1 MNLSG
6 QTWLCLIGWGFTLA
20 RIRTIHWK
28 DVRRDG
34 GVALNIWLMMFFFTV
49 TLTFLG
55 DFGGLFD
62 AHTINNLS
70 KLIAYPS
77 ILITI
82 YLAAQ
87 ESLKTIDKPSHQ
99 RIIRQLG
106 SLLVATNI
114 ALLVIYALFLW
125 KVPEFT
131 YVPRSVPEA
140 LFRFI
145 AFIFGGALCIVV
157 ARTYLAY
164 FPLEEFATMRLR
176 ALMVILCA
184 ISTGFFFLVRIAQV
198 AGYFLPLLAS
208 AALNNLSI
216 ILLVLSSLLYFTA
229 FLSDKIYVQFMVI
242 SRNIRSWSAFQD
254 LEYLTDYLLRLCPIV
269 TISQSSPSFWR
280 YLLNPEYY
288 LYRAVI
294 IILDGKTMLA
304 DFLSE
309 TGSPGEPDLWE
320 GDALQ
325 EAVRLNTVLQS
336 INPSDDFWDI
346 VGEYRRA
353 KDLLQIPSYSLETSQ
368 R

>member
-1 MNLSG
+1 
-6 QTWLCLIGWGFTLA
+6 
-20 RIRTIHWK
+20 
-28 DVRRDG
+28 
-34 GVALNIWLMMFFFTV
+34 
-49 TLTFLG
+49 
-55 DFGGLFD
+55 
-62 AHTINNLS
+62 
-70 KLIAYPS
+70 
-77 ILITI
+77 
-82 YLAAQ
+82 
-87 ESLKTIDKPSHQ
+87 
-99 RIIRQLG
+99 
-106 SLLVATNI
+106 
-114 ALLVIYALFLW
+114 
-125 KVPEFT
+125 
-131 YVPRSVPEA
+131 
-140 LFRFI
+140 
-145 AFIFGGALCIVV
+145 
-157 ARTYLAY
+157 
-164 FPLEEFATMRLR
+164 
-176 ALMVILCA
+176 MVILCA

-325 EAVRLNTVLQS
+325 EAIRLNTVLQS